1 MVTLKGESIVPEFLA
16 ILESYVASRYAT
28 VATPAASHGVGEPAL
43 PR

>member
-16 ILESYVASRYAT
+16 ILESYVANRYAT
-28 VATPAASHGVGEPAL
+28 VAVHATPPGVGEPAL